1 MPITYHPSRYWDF
14 CMPEDEK
21 KKQRNCG
28 HKQRLFL
35 CLVTGYKN
43 FFHQKRTKINMSCP
57 YLLDVVYRFLNGRNP
72 RVKNKFLALL

>member
-28 HKQRLFL
+28 HKQRLFFVS
-35 CLVTGYKN
+35 CDWIQKFFSPKKN
-43 FFHQKRTKINMSCP
+43 
-57 YLLDVVYRFLNGRNP
+57 
-72 RVKNKFLALL
+72 